1 MHGKR
6 CFVSLFFFSM
16 LFFTSTVVF
25 VPYAV
30 AVTGF
35 GLAHDDFLVA
45 VTTSGTPAATSTTAL
60 DLEQVEKI
68 YLVFAQEDHFEAEL
82 KLKNSFNAV

>member
-35 GLAHDDFLVA
+35 GLLDDDFLVA
-45 VTTSGTPAATSTTAL
+45 VTT
-60 DLEQVEKI
+60 
-68 YLVFAQEDHFEAEL
+68 
-82 KLKNSFNAV
+82 